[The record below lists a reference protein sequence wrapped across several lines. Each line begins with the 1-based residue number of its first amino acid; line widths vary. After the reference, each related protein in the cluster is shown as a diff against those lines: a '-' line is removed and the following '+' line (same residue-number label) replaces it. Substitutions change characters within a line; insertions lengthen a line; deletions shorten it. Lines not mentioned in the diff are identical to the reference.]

1 MRARV
6 EDLAAGIREGSHIGY
21 DGGRGDHGRR
31 RGMQDVEARRYR
43 ITGVLG
49 KGGFGTV
56 YRATMEGA
64 GGFHKNVAIKLLRDE
79 DVPDLTLQ
87 RFRDEARILGL
98 VRDRAIVNVDP
109 PTRLAGRWAVVM
121 EYVDGAS
128 LQRLLQL
135 GRFPASVTA
144 EIVQEVARVLD
155 KVYRT
160 PGPDSAEPLR
170 LLHRDIKPANIQ
182 VTPDGEVKVLD
193 FGIAKAEFAAR
204 EAHTQA
210 YVGGTKGFI
219 APERLEGQDGPEG
232 DVFSLGVTAHVMLTG
247 QRPTRRQMM
256 GLEETT
262 VESDDPDM
270 QAVLELTTRMRAID
284 PGQRPS
290 AREVEEACAHIRR
303 SSQGPSLRRWAE
315 EMVAKASALR
325 PDDEMVGSLLSETL
339 AAVPSSDALASG
351 HDLVDSQVTF
361 NSRDQR
367 RNGTSRIAVVAVY
380 SLGILAVVMLSVAA
394 GSVVLGGGVVAF
406 NLGATNNQAATD
418 REAEARGPS
427 PEPAVAPV
435 AAPVA
440 VPAGAGITTPPAPAP
455 DVAQPTPKPAN
466 PPRPD
471 PAPKPEPTKAKPVSP
486 SPGPAPAPAP
496 PSETARKVAITF
508 TSVPLGA
515 TVSVDGK
522 SVGETPLRD
531 LALSPG
537 THRVKM
543 TLPEGTIE
551 RSITVG
557 GRNPQR
563 YVWRGGD
570 KWESIY

>member
-1 MRARV
+1 MQEV
-6 EDLAAGIREGSHIGY
+6 EP
-21 DGGRGDHGRR
+21 
-31 RGMQDVEARRYR
+31 RRYR

-64 GGFHKNVAIKLLRDE
+64 GGFSKNVALKLLRDE

-128 LQRLLQL
+128 IQRLLQL
-135 GRFPASVTA
+135 GVIPASVTA

-160 PGPDSAEPLR
+160 PGPDSNEPLK

-182 VTPDGEVKVLD
+182 LTPDGEVKVLD
-193 FGIAKAEFAAR
+193 FGIAKAEFATR

-232 DVFSLGVTAHVMLTG
+232 DVFSLGITAHVMLTG
-247 QRPTRRQMM
+247 ERPTRRQMM
-256 GLEETT
+256 GLDETP
-262 VESDDPDM
+262 VASDDPDLL
-270 QAVLELTTRMRAID
+270 AVMELAGRMRAVD
-284 PGQRPS
+284 PAQRPT
-290 AREVEEACAHIRR
+290 ARQVEEACAQIRR

-325 PDDEMVGSLLSETL
+325 PDDGLVGSVLSETL
-339 AAVPSSDALASG
+339 AALPSSDALASG
-351 HDLVDSQVTF
+351 HELVDSQHTF
-361 NSRDQR
+361 SPRPRPRSNRLATLAV
-367 RNGTSRIAVVAVY
+367 GAIGLLAVVAMGISAA
-380 SLGILAVVMLSVAA
+380 SLVLG
-394 GSVVLGGGVVAF
+394 GSVVAL
-406 NLGATNNQAATD
+406 NLSGAGAPP
-418 REAEARGPS
+418 EA
-427 PEPAVAPV
+427 V
-435 AAPVA
+435 PVA
-440 VPAGAGITTPPAPAP
+440 VTPPPAVPVPEPTRAARPAGASPAPARPVAPPAPAG
-455 DVAQPTPKPAN
+455 Q
-466 PPRPD
+466 
-471 PAPKPEPTKAKPVSP
+471 
-486 SPGPAPAPAP
+486 PAPAPKTTAP
-496 PSETARKVAITF
+496 APAAQPAPAQPAPTEAQPAPAAAVTITF
-508 TSVPLGA
+508 ASVPLGA
-515 TVSVDGK
+515 TVAIDGK
-522 SVGETPLRD
+522 DVGVTPVRD
-531 LALSPG
+531 LPLSPG
-537 THRVKM
+537 SHKVKM
-543 TLPEGTIE
+543 SLPDGAIE
-551 RSITVG
+551 RTITVG